1 VNGYRRDGA
10 VHSFYAKNNY
20 YFLKKVAKKFGGL
33 K

>member
-1 VNGYRRDGA
+1 MDTA
-10 VHSFYAKNNY
+10 VRCCPFFYAKNNY